1 MEVLPSDKKMISP
14 FLQYTPLHLAA
25 PKAVSLSY
33 SKQKINYKNKNNKNI
48 IKKNNKYKNNNIMQ
62 TYNYVNV

>member
-14 FLQYTPLHLAA
+14 FLQYTSLHLAA